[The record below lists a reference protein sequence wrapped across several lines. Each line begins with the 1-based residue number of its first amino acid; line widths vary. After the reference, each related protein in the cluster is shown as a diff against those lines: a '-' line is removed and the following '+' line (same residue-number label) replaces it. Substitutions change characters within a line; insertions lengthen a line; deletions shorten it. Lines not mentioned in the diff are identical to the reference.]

1 MIFFEIDFSTNLGER
16 ACTLMN
22 MRILW
27 RGVVRKVEV

>member
-1 MIFFEIDFSTNLGER
+1 MIFFEIDFSNLGER
-16 ACTLMN
+16 ARTLMG